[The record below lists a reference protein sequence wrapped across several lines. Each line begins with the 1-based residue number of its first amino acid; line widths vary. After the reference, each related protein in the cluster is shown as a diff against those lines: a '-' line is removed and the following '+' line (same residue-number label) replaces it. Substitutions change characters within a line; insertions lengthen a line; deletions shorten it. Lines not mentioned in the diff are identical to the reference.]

1 MSVTRRSMNSWWYAI
16 FSIVIGI
23 LLVVGGTGAATNI
36 SQIMVTIMGVIL
48 LAFGIVNLCFGAI
61 FYGVGELVLG
71 ILMICFAWQFVWAA
85 YLILAIMMLV
95 NGVSGLVDHHTSVI
109 VNILDII
116 VGLAL
121 FITAI
126 GIRTNWANEVTN
138 IFFYVTGALMIV
150 DGILVLV
157 RRH

>member
-1 MSVTRRSMNSWWYAI
+1 MSVTHRSMNSWWYAI

-23 LLVVGGTGAATNI
+23 LLVVGGTGAAANI

-48 LAFGIVNLCFGAI
+48 LAFGIMNLCFGAI

>member
-1 MSVTRRSMNSWWYAI
+1 MSVTHRSMNSWWYAI

-23 LLVVGGTGAATNI
+23 LLVVGGTGAAANI

>member
-1 MSVTRRSMNSWWYAI
+1 MNSWWYAI

-23 LLVVGGTGAATNI
+23 LLVVGGTGAAANI

>member
-1 MSVTRRSMNSWWYAI
+1 
-16 FSIVIGI
+16 
-23 LLVVGGTGAATNI
+23 VGGTGEAANI

-48 LAFGIVNLCFGAI
+48 LAFGIVNRCFGAI